1 MIPYNVSVVQ
11 GGNSSFFTV
20 STGNGASTR
29 KKKQAVGIDLL
40 VENSSER
47 EMLFPVESKKRR
59 KT

>member
-1 MIPYNVSVVQ
+1 MCQSYKVGTVLFSLLVPVMVQ
-11 GGNSSFFTV
+11 
-20 STGNGASTR
+20 ALE